1 MSRLV
6 NVLYDISILG
16 RAHLDARSRTGIFRV
31 VESVFSELIECQ
43 DISLLPTS
51 LHGTGGFWDYY
62 ASQLYLRDIN
72 HIKALESFVDFYGKP
87 IPLYTLRTWAQQY
100 LIKDSQKHRSL
111 VSRGLRYF
119 IANACKLFDVGFGVN
134 HVGAPKQRCGNTTIS
149 FDLNSVDVYHSPFL
163 SLPDQRRLSVSIP
176 RIITIYDLIPIKF
189 PDLFTQ
195 SQLDLFRRSLH
206 SINVNRD
213 WVICISENTKR
224 DLLGFFQGKLEP
236 SKVVVTPLAAS
247 KSFFHVKDIYLIRDT
262 LINHGIS
269 PNRPYVLS
277 LCTLEPRKNLT
288 TVIRAF
294 GNLVK
299 QHLDLNL
306 NLVLVGIQGWKN
318 RSIFEE
324 ISKDP
329 TLKSRIFFTGFVPDQ
344 DLSAI
349 YSGAT
354 CFVYPSLYEGFGL
367 PPLEAMQCGVPV
379 ITSNVSSLPEVV
391 GDAGI
396 TVNPK
401 DEDGLC
407 QAIYRVVSDPSLG
420 ASLAAKSL
428 ERAQQ
433 FSWSRCAEQTIELYT
448 TIAAARQDR

>member
-1 MSRLV
+1 
-6 NVLYDISILG
+6 
-16 RAHLDARSRTGIFRV
+16 
-31 VESVFSELIECQ
+31 
-43 DISLLPTS
+43 
-51 LHGTGGFWDYY
+51 
-62 ASQLYLRDIN
+62 
-72 HIKALESFVDFYGKP
+72 
-87 IPLYTLRTWAQQY
+87 
-100 LIKDSQKHRSL
+100 
-111 VSRGLRYF
+111 
-119 IANACKLFDVGFGVN
+119 
-134 HVGAPKQRCGNTTIS
+134 
-149 FDLNSVDVYHSPFL
+149 
-163 SLPDQRRLSVSIP
+163 
-176 RIITIYDLIPIKF
+176 
-189 PDLFTQ
+189 
-195 SQLDLFRRSLH
+195 
-206 SINVNRD
+206 
-213 WVICISENTKR
+213 
-224 DLLGFFQGKLEP
+224 LLGFFQGKLEP

-262 LINHGIS
+262 LINHGIP